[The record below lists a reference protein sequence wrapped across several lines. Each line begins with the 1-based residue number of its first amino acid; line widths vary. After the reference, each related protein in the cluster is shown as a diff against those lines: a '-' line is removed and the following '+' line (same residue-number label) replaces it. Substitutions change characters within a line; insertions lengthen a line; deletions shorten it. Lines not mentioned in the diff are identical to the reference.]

1 MAVRRGNI
9 MFGKVAVL
17 MGGNSAEREVSLQ
30 TGQAV
35 FDALQRKGIDAELID
50 TKNEYINKLQEGN
63 FARAF
68 IALHG
73 RGGEDGTIQGL
84 LESLNIPYTGSGVLG
99 SALSMDK
106 IRCKRIWQSMG
117 LATPPFSIWEPGA
130 SVDNF
135 VKIFG
140 LPLSVKPV
148 YEGSSIGVSR
158 VNSASNFE
166 QACNLAARYG
176 TVMVEPWII
185 GDEYTVGI
193 LGSQALPSIQISA
206 KDIFYDYNAKYIA
219 EDTQYVCPSPL
230 SAREEEN
237 LQGLA
242 LEAFNAVGAK
252 GWGRV
257 DFIRDLNGDYW
268 ILEVNTVPG
277 MTSHS
282 LVPMAAKVAGL
293 SFDELV
299 LEILSLTVG
308 IATKIDYVKGANA

>member
-1 MAVRRGNI
+1 

-17 MGGNSAEREVSLQ
+17 MGGTSAERDVSLQ
-30 TGQAV
+30 TGEAV
-35 FDALQRKGIDAELID
+35 FASLQRKGVDAVLID
-50 TKNEYINKLQEGN
+50 TKHPDYITQLQTGN

-84 LESLNIPYTGSGVLG
+84 LEHLNIPYTGSKVLG
-99 SALSMDK
+99 AALSMDK
-106 IRCKRIWQSMG
+106 IRSKRIWQSMG
-117 LATPPFSIWEPGA
+117 LATPPFAAWEPGSGA
-130 SVDNF
+130 DHYI
-135 VKIFG
+135 KLFG
-140 LPLSVKPV
+140 LPLAIKPV
-148 YEGSSIGVSR
+148 FEGSSIGVSR
-158 VNSASNFE
+158 VNTAGEFE
-166 QACNLAARYG
+166 RACLLAGRYG
-176 TVMVEPWII
+176 DVMIEPWII

-193 LGSQALPSIQISA
+193 LGNQALPSIQIA
-206 KDIFYDYNAKYIA
+206 AQAVFYDYNAKYIA

-230 SAREEEN
+230 TGAEEEN
-237 LQGLA
+237 LQVLA
-242 LEAFNAVGAK
+242 RQAFQAVGAC

-257 DFIRDLNGDYW
+257 DFIRDLNGDFW

-299 LEILSLTVG
+299 LEILSLSVG
-308 IATKIDYVKGANA
+308 IHQTVSV

>member
-1 MAVRRGNI
+1 

-17 MGGNSAEREVSLQ
+17 MGGNSAEREISLQ
-30 TGQAV
+30 TGAAV
-35 FDALQRKGIDAELID
+35 FAALQRKGIEAEMID
-50 TKNEYINKLQEGN
+50 TQQNYITKLQDGN

-73 RGGEDGTIQGL
+73 RGGEDGSIQGL
-84 LESLNIPYTGSGVLG
+84 LDSMNIPYTGSGVLG

-106 IRCKRIWQSMG
+106 VRSKRIWQCLG
-117 LATPPFSIWEPGA
+117 LATPPFALWEPGTGA
-130 SVDNF
+130 DDY

-148 YEGSSIGVSR
+148 FEGSSIGVTR
-158 VNSASNFE
+158 VNSASRFDA
-166 QACNLAARYG
+166 ACELAARYG
-176 TVMVEPWII
+176 AVMIEPWII

-193 LGSQALPSIQISA
+193 LGTQALPSIQIASSE
-206 KDIFYDYNAKYIA
+206 IFYDYHAKYLA
-219 EDTQYVCPSPL
+219 EDTQYICPSPL
-230 SAREEEN
+230 SLQEEEN
-237 LQGLA
+237 LQL
-242 LEAFNAVGAK
+242 LSLQAFRAVGAA

-257 DFIRDLNGDYW
+257 DFIRDLNGDFW

-308 IATKIDYVKGANA
+308 VAAKVDYAKGANA

>member
-1 MAVRRGNI
+1 

-30 TGQAV
+30 TGEAV
-35 FDALQRKGIDAELID
+35 FAALQRKGVETVLID
-50 TKNEYINKLQEGN
+50 TKEEYISKLQEGN
-63 FARAF
+63 FSCAF

-84 LESLNIPYTGSGVLG
+84 LECLNIPYTGSGVLG

-106 IRCKRIWQSMG
+106 VRCKRIWQSIG
-117 LATPPFSIWEPGA
+117 LATPPFAIWEPG
-130 SVDNF
+130 SGPDDY

-148 YEGSSIGVSR
+148 YEGSSVGVTR
-158 VNSASNFE
+158 VNSASAFE
-166 QACNLAARYG
+166 KACANASQYG
-176 TVMVEPWII
+176 LVMIEPWII

-193 LGSQALPSIQISA
+193 LGNQALPSIQITASET
-206 KDIFYDYNAKYIA
+206 FYDYHAKYIA
-219 EDTQYVCPSPL
+219 EDTQYVCPSPIDPQ
-230 SAREEEN
+230 EEQN
-237 LQGLA
+237 LQALA
-242 LEAFNAVGAK
+242 LQAFKAVGAK

-299 LEILSLTVG
+299 MEILSMTIGV
-308 IATKIDYVKGANA
+308 ATKIETVKGANA

>member
-1 MAVRRGNI
+1 

-17 MGGNSAEREVSLQ
+17 FGGNSAEREVSLQ

-35 FDALQRKGIDAELID
+35 FDALQRKGIEAELID
-50 TKNEYINKLQEGN
+50 TKNEYISKLQDGN
-63 FARAF
+63 FSRAF

-84 LESLNIPYTGSGVLG
+84 LDCLNIPYTGSGVLG

-106 IRCKRIWQSMG
+106 VRSKRVWQCLG
-117 LATPPFSIWEPGA
+117 LATPPFAIWEPGSSA
-130 SVDNF
+130 DEY

-148 YEGSSIGVSR
+148 YEGSSVGVTR

-176 TVMVEPWII
+176 AVMIEPWII

-193 LGSQALPSIQISA
+193 LGTQALPSIQITA
-206 KDIFYDYNAKYIA
+206 QEDFYDYHAKYLA
-219 EDTQYVCPSPL
+219 EDTKYLCPTSL
-230 SAREEEN
+230 SAKEEEN
-237 LQGLA
+237 LQTLA
-242 LEAFNAVGAK
+242 LQAFRAVGAA

-268 ILEVNTVPG
+268 ILEVNTIPG

-299 LEILSLTVG
+299 IEVLSLTVG
-308 IATKIDYVKGANA
+308 VATVVDHAKGANA

>member
-1 MAVRRGNI
+1 
-9 MFGKVAVL
+9 MFGKIAVL
-17 MGGNSAEREVSLQ
+17 MGGDSAEREVSLQ
-30 TGQAV
+30 TGQAIYE
-35 FDALQRKGIDAELID
+35 ALLRKGIEAEMID
-50 TKNEYINKLQEGN
+50 TKNEYISKLQDGN
-63 FARAF
+63 FSRAF

-84 LESLNIPYTGSGVLG
+84 LECLNIPYTGSGVLG
-99 SALSMDK
+99 SALCMDK

-130 SVDNF
+130 GVENYA
-135 VKIFG
+135 KIFG

-148 YEGSSIGVSR
+148 YEGSSVGVSR
-158 VNSASNFE
+158 VNSASNFD

-176 TVMVEPWII
+176 VVMIEPWII

-193 LGSQALPSIQISA
+193 LGEQALPSIQITA
-206 KDIFYDYNAKYIA
+206 KEDFYDYNAKYVA
-219 EDTQYVCPSPL
+219 EDTEYVCPSHL
-230 SAREEEN
+230 TAKEEEN
-237 LQGLA
+237 LQSFA
-242 LEAFNAVGAK
+242 LEAFKAVGAS

-268 ILEVNTVPG
+268 ILEVNTIPG

-282 LVPMAAKVAGL
+282 LVPKAAKVAGL

-308 IATKIDYVKGANA
+308 VASKVDYAKGANA

>member
-1 MAVRRGNI
+1 

-17 MGGNSAEREVSLQ
+17 MGGNSAERDISLQ

-35 FDALQRKGIDAELID
+35 FDALQRKGIDAEMID
-50 TKNEYINKLQEGN
+50 TKNDYISKLQDGN
-63 FARAF
+63 YSRAF

-84 LESLNIPYTGSGVLG
+84 LECLNIPYTGSGVLG

-106 IRCKRIWQSMG
+106 IRSKRLWQSLG
-117 LATPPFSIWEPGA
+117 LATPPFSVWEPGTGA
-130 SVDNF
+130 ENF

-148 YEGSSIGVSR
+148 FEGSSIGVTR
-158 VNSASNFE
+158 VNSVSHFE
-166 QACNLAARYG
+166 EACNLAARYG
-176 TVMVEPWII
+176 AVMIEPWII

-193 LGSQALPSIQISA
+193 LGSQALPSIQITA
-206 KDIFYDYNAKYIA
+206 KEDFYDFNAKYLA
-219 EDTQYVCPSPL
+219 EDTQYLCPSSL
-230 SAREEEN
+230 SAKEEEN
-237 LQGLA
+237 LQTLA
-242 LEAFNAVGAK
+242 LQAFKAVGAT

-308 IATKIDYVKGANA
+308 VASVVDHAKGANA